1 MRRGA
6 QLLLLLLLL
15 LMLVVRGVHS
25 AEEPCLEERLLSRV
39 DSGGRR
45 RLRLQLR
52 VVRFHHHHLRWRM
65 RNDITFISCVLEIP
79 PNFWNFRPSAHNP
92 FLLVSKP

>member
-65 RNDITFISCVLEIP
+65 RNDITWKAKRRGGMSVAVCHYT
-79 PNFWNFRPSAHNP
+79 SS
-92 FLLVSKP
+92 VSD